1 MDATAPLLM
10 LAVAGLLLA
19 VVLAGGAWMARRQRQ
34 TEARLAR
41 LAPSEAQVRD
51 AIESFP
57 EGIAVFDTEDRL
69 VVCNE
74 RYAKLYGAGKHA
86 RELAGTPQPV
96 LAQNAMAVEVPPP
109 EYAGRK
115 EQWLK
120 EQIERRR
127 GATGAVRHFQTSDGR
142 WLHGSWVRS
151 RAGGI
156 VSVFTDVSEL
166 QRAQD
171 AYVQLAAEEK
181 LVLDT
186 LPVGIAFVSDR
197 IIVRCNRRLEQMLG
211 YEPGELK
218 GQSTRVLYPS
228 EALWNEAGER
238 YKLLAS
244 GQVLEGEFKLRRK
257 DGTAL
262 FCRAV
267 GRSADTL
274 APEKSVIVTYSDT
287 SERYAAERAL
297 RKSEAMYRNLVE
309 TSNDLIWSLDAAG
322 RWSYLSPA
330 ATRRIYGCQP
340 QELLGREFRE
350 LPAPEVGERDLA
362 VFRSILA
369 GESVSDHQT
378 RHQRRDGSQVD
389 LSFNAI
395 PLRDAAGAVIGA
407 TGTPR
412 DGTAAK
418 RTEERRVGK
427 EWRSRWSPVHLKKKK
442 STLDQRTESRE
453 VSTTISS

>member
-1 MDATAPLLM
+1 MDAISPLLM
-10 LAVAGLLLA
+10 LALAGLLLA
-19 VVLAGGAWMARRQRQ
+19 IVLAGGAWMARRQRQ

-41 LAPSEAQVRD
+41 LAPSEAQLRD

-186 LPVGIAFVSDR
+186 LPVS
-197 IIVRCNRRLEQMLG
+197 LG
-211 YEPGELK
+211 YHHDAIEAPANALLK
-218 GQSTRVLYPS
+218 TTH
-228 EALWNEAGER
+228 ALCFHCPNPFQR
-238 YKLLAS
+238 PL
-244 GQVLEGEFKLRRK
+244 
-257 DGTAL
+257 
-262 FCRAV
+262 
-267 GRSADTL
+267 RSA
-274 APEKSVIVTYSDT
+274 
-287 SERYAAERAL
+287 
-297 RKSEAMYRNLVE
+297 
-309 TSNDLIWSLDAAG
+309 G
-322 RWSYLSPA
+322 PA
-330 ATRRIYGCQP
+330 IHG
-340 QELLGREFRE
+340 
-350 LPAPEVGERDLA
+350 
-362 VFRSILA
+362 
-369 GESVSDHQT
+369 
-378 RHQRRDGSQVD
+378 
-389 LSFNAI
+389 
-395 PLRDAAGAVIGA
+395 
-407 TGTPR
+407 
-412 DGTAAK
+412 
-418 RTEERRVGK
+418 
-427 EWRSRWSPVHLKKKK
+427 
-442 STLDQRTESRE
+442 
-453 VSTTISS
+453 